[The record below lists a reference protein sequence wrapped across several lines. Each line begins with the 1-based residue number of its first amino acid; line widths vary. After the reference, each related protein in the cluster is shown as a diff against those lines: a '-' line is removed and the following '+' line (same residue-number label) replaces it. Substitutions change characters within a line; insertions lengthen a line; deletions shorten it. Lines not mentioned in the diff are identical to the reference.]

1 MYKFILTCILSGWES
16 NTVLKML
23 AVNNDSVISQFS
35 RMTTVIM
42 VAENKN
48 LYALL
53 KLAYGDSLFTKQE
66 EDKPVVNKNYA
77 FVQLATER
85 AKHRHLDNSQDYD
98 MSLEDYIDHY
108 INHISN

>member
-1 MYKFILTCILSGWES
+1 MYKFILTCICSRWET
-16 NTVLKML
+16 NPVLKRL

-42 VAENKN
+42 VAEKEN

-53 KLAYGDSLFTKQE
+53 KLAYGDSLFIKQPD
-66 EDKPVVNKNYA
+66 DKPAINKNYG
-77 FVQLATER
+77 FVQLATTR

-98 MSLEDYIDHY
+98 MSLEDYI
-108 INHISN
+108 SN